1 MGRLEPDFD
10 GAYAKELNA
19 RYGSKPS
26 KQDQYKHDDEHK
38 PEPAATVVAGSV
50 EGPAA
55 PSAEASEQ
63 GDD

>member
-38 PEPAATVVAGSV
+38 PEPAAT
-50 EGPAA
+50 
-55 PSAEASEQ
+55 
-63 GDD
+63 